1 MLACNNNDPSREE
14 IPMLYTIH
22 RYPAEWI
29 DRWTMHDGSIATVRP
44 ILPQDAPLEAALV
57 EGLSSESR

>member
-1 MLACNNNDPSREE
+1 
-14 IPMLYTIH
+14 MLYTIH

-57 EGLSSESR
+57 EGLSSNRAMRDSSSRAAG